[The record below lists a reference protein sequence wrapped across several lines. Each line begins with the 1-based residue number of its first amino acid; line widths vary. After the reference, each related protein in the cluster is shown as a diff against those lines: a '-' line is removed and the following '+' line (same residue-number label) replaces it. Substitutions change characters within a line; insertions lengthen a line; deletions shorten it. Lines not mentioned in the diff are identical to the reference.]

1 MEEKEI
7 LEKLNPEQ
15 QDAVRTTEGPVLILA
30 GAGSGKTRVLVHRI
44 SYLINVCGVWP
55 GNILAITFTNKA
67 ADEMKSRVDDLIG
80 FGSDKIWVMTFHAA
94 CVRILR
100 RHAEELGYTR
110 YFTIYDTD
118 DSMSVM
124 KDIFRL
130 KKIDTKRMKERQV
143 LSMISS
149 AKNELIPPE
158 KYAEAAGRDFFSR
171 QIEGLYAEYQSRLK
185 ANNAMD
191 FDDLIGN
198 TVKLFKEHPE
208 ILEMYQ
214 EKFRYL
220 MVDEYQDTNTA
231 QFKFVSLLADKYR
244 NLCVVGDDDQSI
256 YKFRGANIRNIL
268 NFEQIFPE
276 SKVVRLEQN
285 YRSTGNILDAANNV
299 IRNNRGRK
307 AKKLWTENETGR
319 KVRFRKFMNSFD
331 EAEFIAEEIRDSVR
345 KGESNYKDYAVLYR
359 TNAQS
364 RLFEEKFMLLN
375 VPYKMVGGVNFYARK
390 EIKDLLAYLKTT
402 ANAVDDLASTRIINI
417 PKRGIGQTTV
427 TKILAYAGD
436 GGLSFYEGAKDA
448 DRIGSLSVATVK
460 KVKSFT
466 DFIEELR
473 EAAKELSVSALLRK
487 IVEDTDYEG
496 MLREQDDEDIVEER
510 LGNIEELVNKAIQ
523 YETDQE
529 EPSLSGFLAEVAL
542 VADIDSVDDGDDR
555 VLLMTLHSAKGLEF
569 PDVYLTGMEEGVFPG
584 MMSLSSESPLE
595 EIEEERRLCYV
606 GITRAKKR
614 LTLTAAGERMVRGN
628 VERHPVSRFVR
639 EIPRDMLDNGLPESG
654 SGVRMRA
661 PSSVL
666 PEMRKAM
673 QAEAPKKYDNPYI
686 RKENASAPAK
696 QKPFAG
702 LSYKVGDKVSHVKY
716 GIGTVK
722 EIREGKRDYEVTVDF
737 QTWGVKRLLAAFAN
751 LTPAE

>member
-149 AKNELIPPE
+149 AKNELITPE

-345 KGESNYKDYAVLYR
+345 KGESDYKDYAVLYR

-448 DRIGSLSVATVK
+448 DRIGSLSAATVK

-595 EIEEERRLCYV
+595 EIEEEGRLCYV

>member
-1 MEEKEI
+1 MDEREI

-67 ADEMKSRVDDLIG
+67 ADEMRSRVDDLIG
-80 FGSDKIWVMTFHAA
+80 FGSDRIWVMTFHAA

-118 DSMSVM
+118 DSLSVM

-130 KKIDTKRMKERQV
+130 KKIDTKRIKERQV

-149 AKNELIPPE
+149 AKNELISPE
-158 KYAEAAGRDFFSR
+158 NYASAAGKDFFSR
-171 QIEGLYAEYQSRLK
+171 QVESLYAEYQSRLK

-208 ILEMYQ
+208 VLAIYE

-285 YRSTGNILDAANNV
+285 YRSTGNILNAANNV

-307 AKKLWTENETGR
+307 AKKLWTENETGA
-319 KVRFRKFMNSFD
+319 KVRFRRFPNSFD
-331 EAEFIAEEIRDSVR
+331 EAEFVADEIRSIVR
-345 KGESNYKDYAVLYR
+345 EGGSEYRDFAVLYR

-364 RLFEEKFMLLN
+364 RLFEEKFLLMN
-375 VPYKMVGGVNFYARK
+375 VPYKLVGGVNFYARK

-402 ANAVDDLASTRIINI
+402 ANAVDDVASTRIVNI
-417 PKRGIGQTTV
+417 PKRGIGQTTI
-427 TKILAYAGD
+427 TKILSYAAD
-436 GGLSFYEGAKDA
+436 GGLSFYEAAKDA
-448 DRIGSLSVATVK
+448 DRIGSLSAATVK
-460 KVKSFT
+460 KIRSFT
-466 DFIEELR
+466 DLIEELK
-473 EAAKELSVSALLRK
+473 EDAKELSVSALLRK
-487 IVEDTDYEG
+487 IVEATDYEN
-496 MLREQDDEDIVEER
+496 MLREQDDEDVVADR

-523 YETDQE
+523 YETE
-529 EPSLSGFLAEVAL
+529 NENPSLSGFLEEVAL
-542 VADIDSVDDGDDR
+542 IADIDSVEDGDDR

-569 PDVYLTGMEEGVFPG
+569 PNVYLTGMEEGVFPG
-584 MMSLSSESPLE
+584 MMSLNAESPLE

-614 LTLTAAGERMVRGN
+614 LTMTAAGERMVRGN

-654 SGVRMRA
+654 SGVRLKA
-661 PSSVL
+661 PSAAI
-666 PEMRKAM
+666 PGFR
-673 QAEAPKKYDNPYI
+673 EAVAAPPPKYDNPYI
-686 RKENASAPAK
+686 RREKKEPSKSAP
-696 QKPFAG
+696 KPFAG
-702 LSYKVGDKVSHVKY
+702 LDYKVGDRVRHVKY
-716 GIGTVK
+716 GTGVVT

-737 QTWGVKRLLAAFAN
+737 QGWGSKRLLAAFAN
-751 LTPAE
+751 LVREE

>member
-1 MEEKEI
+1 
-7 LEKLNPEQ
+7 
-15 QDAVRTTEGPVLILA
+15 
-30 GAGSGKTRVLVHRI
+30 
-44 SYLINVCGVWP
+44 
-55 GNILAITFTNKA
+55 
-67 ADEMKSRVDDLIG
+67 
-80 FGSDKIWVMTFHAA
+80 
-94 CVRILR
+94 
-100 RHAEELGYTR
+100 
-110 YFTIYDTD
+110 
-118 DSMSVM
+118 
-124 KDIFRL
+124 
-130 KKIDTKRMKERQV
+130 
-143 LSMISS
+143 
-149 AKNELIPPE
+149 
-158 KYAEAAGRDFFSR
+158 
-171 QIEGLYAEYQSRLK
+171 
-185 ANNAMD
+185 
-191 FDDLIGN
+191 
-198 TVKLFKEHPE
+198 
-208 ILEMYQ
+208 
-214 EKFRYL
+214 
-220 MVDEYQDTNTA
+220 
-231 QFKFVSLLADKYR
+231 
-244 NLCVVGDDDQSI
+244 
-256 YKFRGANIRNIL
+256 
-268 NFEQIFPE
+268 
-276 SKVVRLEQN
+276 
-285 YRSTGNILDAANNV
+285 
-299 IRNNRGRK
+299 
-307 AKKLWTENETGR
+307 
-319 KVRFRKFMNSFD
+319 MNSFD

-448 DRIGSLSVATVK
+448 DRIGSLSAATVK

-529 EPSLSGFLAEVAL
+529 EPSLAGFLAEVAL

-661 PSSVL
+661 PSSVF

>member
-44 SYLINVCGVWP
+44 SYLINICGVWP

-67 ADEMKSRVDDLIG
+67 ADEMKARVDDLIG
-80 FGSDKIWVMTFHAA
+80 LDSDKIWVMTFHAA

-149 AKNELIPPE
+149 AKNELITPE
-158 KYAEAAGRDFFSR
+158 RYAEAAGKDFFSR

-198 TVKLFKEHPE
+198 TVKLFKEHPDVLALYE
-208 ILEMYQ
+208 

-276 SKVVRLEQN
+276 CKVVRLEQN
-285 YRSTGNILDAANNV
+285 YRSTGSILDAANNV
-299 IRNNRGRK
+299 IKNNRGRK

-319 KVRFRKFMNSFD
+319 KVRFRKFPNSFD

-345 KGESNYKDYAVLYR
+345 RGESSYRDYAVLYR

-364 RLFEEKFMLLN
+364 RLFEEKFLLMN

-390 EIKDLLAYLKTT
+390 EIKDLLAYLKTVS
-402 ANAVDDLASTRIINI
+402 NAVDDLASTRIINI
-417 PKRGIGQTTV
+417 PKRGIGQTTI
-427 TKILAYAGD
+427 TKILSYAGD
-436 GGLSFYEGAKDA
+436 GGLSFYEGARDA
-448 DRIGSLSVATVK
+448 DRIGSLSAATVK
-460 KVKSFT
+460 KIRSFT
-466 DFIEELR
+466 DFIEELK
-473 EAAKELSVSALLRK
+473 EDAKELTVSALLRK
-487 IVEDTDYEG
+487 IVKETDYEG
-496 MLREQDDEDIVEER
+496 MLREQDDDDVVADR
-510 LGNIEELVNKAIQ
+510 LGNIEELINKAIQ
-523 YETDQE
+523 YPT
-529 EPSLSGFLAEVAL
+529 LAGFLEEVAL
-542 VADIDSVDDGDDR
+542 IADIDSVDDGDDR

-584 MMSLSSESPLE
+584 MMSLNAESPLE

-614 LTLTAAGERMVRGN
+614 LTLTAAGQRMVRGN

-639 EIPRDMLDNGLPESG
+639 EIPRDLLDNGLPESG
-654 SGVRMRA
+654 SGVRLKA
-661 PSSVL
+661 PSAVL
-666 PEMRKAM
+666 PTMRKAM
-673 QAEAPKKYDNPYI
+673 QAEPPKPYNNPYI
-686 RKENASAPAK
+686 PKEKKPAAAAA
-696 QKPFAG
+696 KPFAG
-702 LSYKVGDKVSHVKY
+702 LSYKVGDRVSHVKY
-716 GIGTVK
+716 GTGIVR

-737 QTWGVKRLLAAFAN
+737 PGWGNKRLLAAFAN

>member
-149 AKNELIPPE
+149 AKNELITPE

-345 KGESNYKDYAVLYR
+345 KGESDYKDYAVLYR

-448 DRIGSLSVATVK
+448 DRIGSLSAATVK

-496 MLREQDDEDIVEER
+496 MLREQDDEDVVEER

-686 RKENASAPAK
+686 RKENAPAK
-696 QKPFAG
+696 PKPFAG

>member
-149 AKNELIPPE
+149 AKNELITPE

-276 SKVVRLEQN
+276 SKVVRL
-285 YRSTGNILDAANNV
+285 
-299 IRNNRGRK
+299 
-307 AKKLWTENETGR
+307 
-319 KVRFRKFMNSFD
+319 
-331 EAEFIAEEIRDSVR
+331 
-345 KGESNYKDYAVLYR
+345 
-359 TNAQS
+359 
-364 RLFEEKFMLLN
+364 
-375 VPYKMVGGVNFYARK
+375 
-390 EIKDLLAYLKTT
+390 
-402 ANAVDDLASTRIINI
+402 
-417 PKRGIGQTTV
+417 
-427 TKILAYAGD
+427 
-436 GGLSFYEGAKDA
+436 
-448 DRIGSLSVATVK
+448 
-460 KVKSFT
+460 
-466 DFIEELR
+466 
-473 EAAKELSVSALLRK
+473 
-487 IVEDTDYEG
+487 
-496 MLREQDDEDIVEER
+496 
-510 LGNIEELVNKAIQ
+510 
-523 YETDQE
+523 
-529 EPSLSGFLAEVAL
+529 
-542 VADIDSVDDGDDR
+542 
-555 VLLMTLHSAKGLEF
+555 
-569 PDVYLTGMEEGVFPG
+569 
-584 MMSLSSESPLE
+584 
-595 EIEEERRLCYV
+595 
-606 GITRAKKR
+606 
-614 LTLTAAGERMVRGN
+614 
-628 VERHPVSRFVR
+628 
-639 EIPRDMLDNGLPESG
+639 
-654 SGVRMRA
+654 
-661 PSSVL
+661 
-666 PEMRKAM
+666 
-673 QAEAPKKYDNPYI
+673 
-686 RKENASAPAK
+686 
-696 QKPFAG
+696 
-702 LSYKVGDKVSHVKY
+702 
-716 GIGTVK
+716 
-722 EIREGKRDYEVTVDF
+722 
-737 QTWGVKRLLAAFAN
+737 
-751 LTPAE
+751 